1 MTAYHGGAGLLT
13 NKDIVTAAA
22 GILGTEA
29 YHAANV
35 RAAILDLG
43 DPAIGTAQ
51 KISDLRDA
59 LDGTTDDDQ
68 GVTSDGTVAGTANI
82 VPTDANGLVYSRTT
96 RQVLNI
102 VYGAVN
108 ASSGLFYPTGLNGAI
123 K

>member
-82 VPTDANGLVYSRTT
+82 VPTDANGLV
-96 RQVLNI
+96 
-102 VYGAVN
+102 
-108 ASSGLFYPTGLNGAI
+108 
-123 K
+123 